1 MSLIR
6 RWAKELGIGRC
17 SAVRQAPTMSL
28 NINEPRADELV
39 PEPAAIQKVAAP
51 IRSHANKSSNA
62 LDEFYDEEGLY
73 A

>member
-1 MSLIR
+1 
-6 RWAKELGIGRC
+6 
-17 SAVRQAPTMSL
+17 MSL